1 MRRRAAR
8 GQVGGKVAYT
18 RRTQPHARCADPFGR
33 GVRTGAACESTK
45 GPSAKKWCAYQSSE
59 REGGAGPHGP
69 CSRERLK
76 AWGKLKRAGGGGG
89 RTARSRQGASGSGRN
104 RRGARTAPRARR
116 QDDGRAARAGLRAFA
131 SSGLLFGRGGK
142 GFAVRSERPPHAPP
156 ANLAGRSPTPL
167 RPRWRRRCGPWS
179 SRCRR
184 SIPRRRSTRTPRPP
198 HRGRRWAAACRPP
211 RRAASGAGPA
221 PRRRS

>member
-18 RRTQPHARCADPFGR
+18 RRTQPHARCADPSGR

-59 REGGAGPHGP
+59 REGGAGPRGP

-76 AWGKLKRAGGGGG
+76 AWGKLKRAGGSRADGAQATGSERG
-89 RTARSRQGASGSGRN
+89 RAKPQ
-104 RRGARTAPRARR
+104 GARTAPRARR
-116 QDDGRAARAGLRAFA
+116 QGDGRAARAGLRAFA
-131 SSGLLFGRGGK
+131 GSGLLFGRGGK

-184 SIPRRRSTRTPRPP
+184 SSPRRRSTRTPRPP
-198 HRGRRWAAACRPP
+198 HRGRLWAAACRPP
-211 RRAASGAGPA
+211 RRAASGARPA